1 MATRSLP
8 GVFCAGSGHQ
18 DEENEGDEDQ
28 GAAAKPPA
36 DRKHGELPLFCT
48 QELQETQIFEINTL
62 KCFKY
67 KEYVTK
73 VYVKPEGKGIL
84 KIPVCKYEDN
94 IKISI
99 K

>member
-8 GVFCAGSGHQ
+8 GIFCACSGHQ

-28 GAAAKPPA
+28 GAAAKPPT

-48 QELQETQIFEINTL
+48 QELQETQICNTL

-67 KEYVTK
+67 KEYVTNF
-73 VYVKPEGKGIL
+73 YVKPEGKGIL
-84 KIPVCKYEDN
+84 KIPVCRYEDN
-94 IKISI
+94 IKINI